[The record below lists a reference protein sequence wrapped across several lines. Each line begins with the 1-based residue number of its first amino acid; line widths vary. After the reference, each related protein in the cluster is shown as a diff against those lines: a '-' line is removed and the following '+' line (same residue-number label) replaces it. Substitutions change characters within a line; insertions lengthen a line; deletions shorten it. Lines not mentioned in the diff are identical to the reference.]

1 MKKLNKKTGFTLIEL
16 LVVISIISLLSSVAL
31 TGLSNARAKAR
42 DSKKVQTMIQLKT
55 AAELYR
61 TQNNA
66 YPLNLTQLVSFM
78 GNTDPN
84 NYSSYTYWDPA
95 FVSSNLLGNYTCGGQ
110 PLSYLLF
117 VQNGTMESSVK
128 LPVITHIT
136 SGPLPGYYCIT
147 Y

>member
-1 MKKLNKKTGFTLIEL
+1 MKKLNKKSGFTLIEL

-31 TGLSNARAKAR
+31 TGLSSARAKAR
-42 DSKKVQTMIQLKT
+42 DSKKVQTMIQLRT

-61 TQNNA
+61 TQNNN
-66 YPLNLTQLVSFM
+66 YPLNITQLVSLM
-78 GNTDPN
+78 GNTDPST
-84 NYSSYTYWDPA
+84 YSSYIYWDPA
-95 FVSSNLLGNYTCGGQ
+95 FVSLNLNGYTCGGQ
-110 PLSYLLF
+110 PLSYLLY